1 MNRWMRHVGGALALT
16 LGVTGSAHAQ
26 QPGQQQQQGTAGVI
40 TGRVLH
46 AATQRPVVAG
56 QVYLVGAQV
65 GGITNAQGEFTIAWG
80 TSGGVQP
87 GIRRLRF
94 QSVGYGTMDKLV
106 NLEPS
111 GSLSVDFLV
120 TEEAIAIDKVVV
132 TALGI
137 ERAQKSLGYAVQS
150 VRAPALS
157 RSPELTFLG
166 AIAGQTAGTVV
177 TQSTGQPGGSAR
189 LTIRGEG
196 SFRGDGQPLYVIDGV
211 PMSVDI
217 DRLGFVAASC
227 QTFTTGPIAAS
238 CVDNPLRRGQAGSRA
253 MDIDPNNIEEI
264 SILRG
269 AAATAL
275 YGSRAAL
282 GAVIIKTKQGT
293 PGAPMRFSLT
303 SRFGQEEPIIEG
315 LQTSWAGGTGGF
327 YCNGKALATGGWCQ
341 PGAPTTDP
349 TVSLAWGPHRDSI
362 PAAVTAHE
370 GQIRFRDPR
379 EDFYKNGL
387 TSTHSLYATGSQPMG
402 TYGLGFT
409 YTNQEGVFERS
420 RLDRMNLNA
429 NLSMSL
435 SRIFRSHTVVMYSGT
450 NNDYGWEGI
459 EGYTALVSMLPPT
472 RDLSVATNEDGSPV
486 MYGSNS
492 PHPQWLAENEYST
505 TSTARWIAAQTFSV
519 ELGKGFRISDQ
530 VGLDSYIDSRQ
541 EFMNERPWLTTAGIA
556 NGGTRQ
562 RKITRRTINN
572 ELTLTGERRG
582 IGAGN
587 FSVSGL
593 VGLNAFSTKI
603 GDVGG
608 GGRNLGIPGYY
619 QLSNFSIRVPEANLD
634 AFRRLVGLYSQ
645 ATFDYKDWAFLTLT
659 GRNEWSST
667 LPKDARSY
675 FYPSAAL
682 SVVFTDA
689 LGWSSSLLDY
699 GKLRLSLTKVG
710 VDAPPFRL
718 TSSYVLGGFQDF
730 ASGTTTFTNLGF
742 PFRTVRGF
750 EVDDNYGNP
759 KIKPEQTVEAEV
771 GLETRLLNGRARA
784 DISVYNRRSTDQ
796 VFSVPVP
803 TSTGFRFVTE
813 NAGDLRNRGVEV
825 SLAATPVRSDRFSVD
840 ALVNVTRNWSKVQEI
855 QEGVTLYLA
864 GPGTTSV
871 RLVEDRE
878 YGVIV
883 GTRYQRNANGQ
894 HIIGADGFPVVEP
907 GVHEIGSIAPS
918 WLANLS
924 TTVRYRS
931 VGVSALID
939 SRRGGSV
946 LNGDLAY
953 TIPAGT
959 AKITESRN
967 DSFTFE
973 GVTAAGAP
981 NTQSVIRNQA
991 FWTRYAAVDE
1001 NLIESANAVRLR
1013 EVSVSV
1019 DLPQR
1024 LSRMMDVQGLTVFA
1038 SGRNLK
1044 TWSDFSYGDPDG
1056 NNYGSISAGG
1066 VGFRMFTVPNTR
1078 TYSIGVRASF

>member
-1 MNRWMRHVGGALALT
+1 MNRWMRDVGSALALVVGLT
-16 LGVTGSAHAQ
+16 SSAHAQ
-26 QPGQQQQQGTAGVI
+26 QQQPSGIGGVI
-40 TGRVLH
+40 TGRVVH
-46 AATQRPVVAG
+46 AVTQKPVVAG

-65 GGITNAQGEFTIAWG
+65 GAITNAQGQFTIPWG
-80 TSGGVQP
+80 VSTGVQP
-87 GIRRLRF
+87 GMRTLRF
-94 QSVGYGTMDKLV
+94 QSVGYGTIDKVV

-111 GSLSVDFLV
+111 GALSVDFQV
-120 TEEAIAIDKVVV
+120 REEAIAIDKVVV

-137 ERAQKSLGYAVQS
+137 ERAEKSLGYAVQS
-150 VRAPALS
+150 IRAPALA
-157 RSPELTFLG
+157 RSPEVTFLG
-166 AIAGQTAGTVV
+166 AIAGQTAGTVI

-217 DRLGFVAASC
+217 DKFWLVAGSCTISTSGTVTASC
-227 QTFTTGPIAAS
+227 A
-238 CVDNPLRRGQAGSRA
+238 VDNPLLRGQAGSRA

-303 SRFGQEEPIIEG
+303 SRFGHEEPVIEG
-315 LQTSWAGGTGGF
+315 LQTSWAAGVGGF
-327 YCNGKALATGGWCQ
+327 YCNGKPVATGGWCQ
-341 PGAPTTDP
+341 PGSPTTDP

-362 PAAVTAHE
+362 PAAVTQHE
-370 GQIRFRDPR
+370 GQIQFRDPR
-379 EDFYKNGL
+379 DGFYRNGL

-402 TYGLGFT
+402 TYGIGFS
-409 YTNQEGVFERS
+409 YTNQEGVFEKS

-435 SRIFRSHTVVMYSGT
+435 SRIFRSHSVVMYAGS

-459 EGYTALVSMLPPT
+459 EGYTALVSTLPPT

-486 MYGSNS
+486 MYGTNS
-492 PHPQWLAENEYST
+492 PHPLWLAQNEYNT
-505 TSTARWIAAQTFSV
+505 TSTARWIASQRFSV
-519 ELGKGFRISDQ
+519 VLGKGFTISDQ

-556 NGGTRQ
+556 NGGTNQ
-562 RKITRRTINN
+562 RKITRRTVNN
-572 ELTLTGERRG
+572 ELTLTADRRS
-582 IGAGN
+582 ISAGN

-593 VGLNAFSTKI
+593 FGLNVFSTKV

-608 GGRNLGIPGYY
+608 AGRNLGIPGYY
-619 QLSNFSIRVPEANLD
+619 SIGNFSVRLPSANLD
-634 AFRRLVGLYSQ
+634 AYRRLVGMYSQ

-667 LPKDARSY
+667 LPEDANSY
-675 FYPSAAL
+675 FYPSASL

-689 LGWSSSLLDY
+689 LGWSSSLIDY

-718 TSSYVLGGFQDF
+718 TSSYELGGFQDF

-750 EVDDNYGNP
+750 EVDDNFGNP
-759 KIKPEQTVEAEV
+759 NIRPEQTVEAEV
-771 GLETRLLNGRARA
+771 GLETRLLNSRARA
-784 DISVYNRRSTDQ
+784 DISVYSRKSTDQ

-803 TSTGFRFVTE
+803 SSTGFEFITE
-813 NAGDLRNRGVEV
+813 NSGDLRNRGVEITV
-825 SLAATPVRSDRFSVD
+825 AATPVRSDRFGMD
-840 ALVNVTRNWSKVQEI
+840 AMVNVTRNWSKVEDI
-855 QEGVTLYLA
+855 FEGVSLYLA
-864 GPGTTSV
+864 GGATTSV
-871 RLVEDRE
+871 RLIEDRE
-878 YGVIV
+878 YGTIV

-894 HIIGADGFPVVEP
+894 RIIGADGFPLVES
-907 GVHEIGSIAPS
+907 GAHEIGSIAPS

-924 TTVRYRS
+924 TQLRYRS

-939 SRRGGSV
+939 SRRGGQV
-946 LNGDLAY
+946 LNWDLRA

-959 AKITESRN
+959 AKVTESRN
-967 DSFTFE
+967 DSFTFD
-973 GVTAAGAP
+973 GVTASGAQ

-991 FWTRYAAVDE
+991 FWSRYAQVDE
-1001 NLIESANAVRLR
+1001 NLLESANAVRLR

-1019 DLPQR
+1019 DVPQR
-1024 LSRMMDVQGLTVFA
+1024 FSRMLDVQGVTLFA

-1056 NNYGSISAGG
+1056 NNYGSVNAGG
-1066 VGFRMFTVPNTR
+1066 VGFRVFTVPTTR
-1078 TYSIGVRASF
+1078 TYSLGVRASF